1 MAQQTE
7 IALGVGAR
15 SEKGRREDNQD
26 KMTAFSTAL
35 GTFYIVADGMGGH
48 RGGAEASHSVLEGYR
63 KHLRAFPEAAD
74 FADVV
79 QHATTLTNAEI
90 FAAGRSGD
98 PSVHG
103 MGSTVVMAM
112 LRTVPGGAAGTGT
125 SGMELLTAHIGDSRA
140 YLLRG
145 ATLTRL
151 TRDHSAVQRM
161 VDENLISAEAAK
173 THPDLNVLTRAL
185 GKQAEIAIEVGARV
199 PLYPGDTVLLCT
211 DGLWGHV
218 SDEQMAYELSADRS
232 ASETADALVQMALDN
247 GSDDNVTLQILRL
260 EDRNAP
266 GRPMAAPP
274 EAAAAVP
281 EASPPANPAPTV
293 LEAQRGRG
301 GTQGFTAPVAAP
313 AVRVEV
319 SGPPMR
325 KRGHLVAYL
334 LLVAAFVVLAAG
346 GSHFWNE
353 YLKTRPGKTQIVPGV
368 EQNCGGTPRSASKGD
383 AKNPCPADLEPPP
396 PTPKPK
402 KPESARP
409 SSPPAVQPPA
419 PIERRAPEQK
429 QNPAKDSGQLPAKDP
444 SKESAKDPGKDAD
457 KQAPSEIQ
465 QPL

>member
-247 GSDDNVTLQILRL
+247 GSDDRGSRSRAGGKSTSEPGADRAGGAAGPRRDPGLYRSRGRAGGAGGGERTAHAQARPSRRLPAAGGCLCRSCRWRKPLLERVSEDPAGKDTDRSRSGAELRRDSPL
-260 EDRNAP
+260 RFQGRCEEPVP
-266 GRPMAAPP
+266 GRSG
-274 EAAAAVP
+274 AAAAHA
-281 EASPPANPAPTV
+281 EAEETGER
-293 LEAQRGRG
+293 EAIESACR
-301 GTQGFTAPVAAP
+301 A
-313 AVRVEV
+313 
-319 SGPPMR
+319 
-325 KRGHLVAYL
+325 
-334 LLVAAFVVLAAG
+334 AAG
-346 GSHFWNE
+346 
-353 YLKTRPGKTQIVPGV
+353 T
-368 EQNCGGTPRSASKGD
+368 D
-383 AKNPCPADLEPPP
+383 
-396 PTPKPK
+396 
-402 KPESARP
+402 
-409 SSPPAVQPPA
+409 
-419 PIERRAPEQK
+419 
-429 QNPAKDSGQLPAKDP
+429 
-444 SKESAKDPGKDAD
+444 
-457 KQAPSEIQ
+457 
-465 QPL
+465 